1 MGKTKIIVI
10 GAGAAGLMAA
20 CAASDAGADV
30 TIFEHNE
37 KAGKKIF
44 ITGKGRCNFTN
55 ACAAGDFFQ
64 NVPRNP
70 KFLYS
75 ALYDFDSQ
83 DMIRFLEENG
93 CPTKVERGRRAF
105 PLSDHAFDVTD
116 AAGPP
121 LQKKRRKDC
130 FSLRRKGNSGVGKRA
145 GGRSG

>member
-30 TIFEHNE
+30 TIYEHNE

-55 ACAAGDFFQ
+55 ACAAADFFQ

-75 ALYDFDSQ
+75 ALYDFDAQ
-83 DMIRFLEENG
+83 AMIRFLEENG

-116 AAGPP
+116 A
-121 LQKKRRKDC
+121 LVRHCRKNGVKIVFHCGVKDILARC
-130 FSLRRKGNSGVGKRA
+130 SG
-145 GGRSG
+145 

>member
-30 TIFEHNE
+30 TIYEHNE

-55 ACAAGDFFQ
+55 ACAAADFFQ

-75 ALYDFDSQ
+75 ALYDFDAQ
-83 DMIRFLEENG
+83 AMIRFLEENG
-93 CPTKVERGRRAF
+93 CPTKVERGR
-105 PLSDHAFDVTD
+105 
-116 AAGPP
+116 
-121 LQKKRRKDC
+121 LQKKRRKNC
-130 FSLRRKGNSGVGKRA
+130 FSLWRKGYSGGGKCA
-145 GGRSG
+145 GRCSG